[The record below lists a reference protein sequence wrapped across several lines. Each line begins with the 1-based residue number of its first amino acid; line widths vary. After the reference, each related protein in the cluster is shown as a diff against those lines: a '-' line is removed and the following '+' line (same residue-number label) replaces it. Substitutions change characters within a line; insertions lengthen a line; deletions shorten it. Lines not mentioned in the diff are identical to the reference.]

1 MNNYAAAAILAGLLY
16 LPPVSAT
23 QALQS
28 LENIRTTAERF
39 VLKRLGSTASGASA
53 TAGQLDS
60 RLRLAR
66 CERPLEAF
74 AVAGDRLAGNTSV
87 GVRCPGSW
95 KLYVPVKV
103 EVLLRVLALKRPLE
117 RGSILTEDD
126 LGYVTVD
133 TRRLAQGYFTSITEV
148 SGQTVKRSAA
158 SGTILTNAL
167 IEQSPV
173 ISRGQR
179 VALSASGTGIAV
191 QAPGQAL
198 ADARMG
204 ERVRVKNLSSGKV
217 VEGVVL
223 GPGTVEVR

>member
-1 MNNYAAAAILAGLLY
+1 MKKYLAIAALAGLLSV
-16 LPPVSAT
+16 PSASAT
-23 QALQS
+23 EARQS
-28 LENIRTTAERF
+28 LDAIRTAAEQF
-39 VLKRLGSTASGASA
+39 VLNRLGSTASGASA

-66 CERPLEAF
+66 CEQPLQAF
-74 AVAGDRLAGNTSV
+74 AVAGDRLGGNTSV

-117 RGSILTEDD
+117 RGSILTEAD
-126 LGYVTVD
+126 LGHVLVD
-133 TRRLAQGYFTSITEV
+133 TRRLAQGYFTSIAAV
-148 SGQTVKRSAA
+148 SGHTVKRSAA

-167 IEQSPV
+167 IEESAV

-179 VALSASGTGIAV
+179 VSLSASGTGIAV

-217 VEGVVL
+217 VEGIVR
-223 GPGTVEVR
+223 GPGNVEVQ